1 MTRPVAGDLWRY
13 DYLWRWQHD
22 GGETEGRKARPVAL
36 VAVIEESPG
45 TTKLFILPITSAPP
59 SPSRLAMEVP
69 QIERRR
75 AGLDDIPL
83 WIMLDEYNHDRLETS
98 FYFDPKA
105 RIGAFSSAFHKR
117 ALQAFVIAAREKR
130 VKRVPRND

>member
-1 MTRPVAGDLWRY
+1 MAEPLPGDVWRY

-22 GGETEGRKARPVAL
+22 GGETEGRKARPTAM
-36 VAVIEESPG
+36 VAVIKTPDG
-45 TTKLFILPITSAPP
+45 TFLFILPITSSPP
-59 SPSRLAMEVP
+59 VAGRLSVEVP

-83 WIMLDEYNHDRLETS
+83 WVMIDEYNFDRLESS

-105 RIGAFSSAFHKR
+105 RIGRFGSTFHR
-117 ALQAFVIAAREKR
+117 RVLETFITAARSHL
-130 VKRVPRND
+130 VKRVPRTD

>member
-1 MTRPVAGDLWRY
+1 MAEPLQGEVWRY

-22 GGETEGRKARPVAL
+22 GGETEGRKARPTAM
-36 VAVIEESPG
+36 VAVVKTPDG
-45 TTKLFILPITSAPP
+45 TSLFILPITSLPP
-59 SPSRLAMEVP
+59 AAGRLSVEIT

-83 WIMLDEYNHDRLETS
+83 WIMIDEYNLDRLESS

-105 RIGAFSSAFHKR
+105 RIGRFSSTFHRQVLKAFTR
-117 ALQAFVIAAREKR
+117 AARSR
-130 VKRVPRND
+130 LVKRVPRTE